1 MERANP
7 VATLLEQA
15 LTLAQH
21 SAGIPVI
28 VDYDAIT
35 RAAIKVARE
44 EREKIASDPKILLT
58 QNEAHIRY
66 GKSVITALVRRGYLQ
81 QYKFDL
87 REAYDEEGCLIRKA
101 KGVVYY
107 RVIEIEKALEEG
119 NVLKGTRRILK

>member
-44 EREKIASDPKILLT
+44 EREKIASDL
-58 QNEAHIRY
+58 
-66 GKSVITALVRRGYLQ
+66 
-81 QYKFDL
+81 KFF
-87 REAYDEEGCLIRKA
+87 
-101 KGVVYY
+101 
-107 RVIEIEKALEEG
+107 
-119 NVLKGTRRILK
+119 